1 MADNRYLA
9 AYQAS
14 LEDVEA
20 AERVVAEKKKV
31 SNMLAPL
38 AGVET
43 PFDSVDAPAA
53 TALGAIKIDQ
63 FTSMGAPSVAARAY
77 LEMRGKEKGAA
88 TFEQIFEALQ
98 RGGYVFGK
106 GDAKAGLKIAMGK
119 DEKLLKLPNDA
130 YGLREW
136 YGGAKK
142 LDKPKKGAPEDPAE
156 DEPETQPDQTP
167 DPPASEEVKPT

>member
-20 AERVVAEKKKV
+20 AERIVAEKKKV

-38 AGVET
+38 AGVEA
-43 PFDSVDAPAA
+43 PFADADAPAA
-53 TALGAIKIDQ
+53 AGLSAIKIDQ

-88 TFEQIFEALQ
+88 TFDQIFEALQ

-142 LDKPKKGAPEDPAE
+142 LDKPKKGASDGEMAEEPAE
-156 DEPETQPDQTP
+156 ATP
-167 DPPASEEVKPT
+167 PSAPASEEVKLA